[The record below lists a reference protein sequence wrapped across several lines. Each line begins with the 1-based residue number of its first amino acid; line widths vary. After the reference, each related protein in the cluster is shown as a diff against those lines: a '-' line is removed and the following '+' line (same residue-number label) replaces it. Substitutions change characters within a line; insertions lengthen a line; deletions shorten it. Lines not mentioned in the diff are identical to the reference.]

1 MPSAWVAAATIGNAV
16 IASLMAYFGLLAEP
30 ISGTA
35 LSILFLLVVGAIFLL
50 DECKMMF
57 FGRTTP

>member
-1 MPSAWVAAATIGNAV
+1 
-16 IASLMAYFGLLAEP
+16 MAYFGLLAEP